1 MPTKKLKG
9 VYIKRMKK
17 YIAYLRSGKYL
28 QVDGALRSRSEDDN
42 KLRYCCLGVACNVYR
57 DETGK
62 GRWKKKGE
70 GCYGTKHVFLNSSLL
85 MPVEVAK
92 WLGIF
97 DVASHDP
104 DDDGFNPEL
113 TLPKEL
119 IKALS
124 KGVDPGC
131 KPNKHTSA
139 SSLNDNDKATF
150 DQIADAFEF
159 TYLSPKDRTKKKK
172 AKSK

>member
-62 GRWKKKGE
+62 GKWKKKSAE
-70 GCYGTKHVFLNSSLL
+70 YYGTKHVFLNSSLL
-85 MPVEVAK
+85 MPIEVAN
-92 WLGIF
+92 WLGILQTNLLE
-97 DVASHDP
+97 P
-104 DDDGFNPEL
+104 DDDGFNPL
-113 TLPKEL
+113 LSLPKKL
-119 IKALS
+119 IKDLTPEGLYLKRPDRHETA
-124 KGVDPGC
+124 
-131 KPNKHTSA
+131 SA
-139 SSLNDNDKATF
+139 LNDDYGATF

-159 TYLSPKDRTKKKK
+159 TYLRREDRPKKKKK
-172 AKSK
+172 AK